1 MNYKVIESNLISIYE
16 DEKNERLVN
25 ARELHRAMKVGR
37 DFTNWIKDRI
47 KKYDFVQNEDYIL
60 TLAKIGERQN
70 VIITISMVKE
80 ITIVENTEFFKRNNF
95 VTLGNLKRLQ
105 IDKININ
112 EHLKQLNIVAKIKNK
127 EYNK

>member
-112 EHLKQLNIVAKIKNK
+112 EHLKRLNIVAKIKNK